1 MIVNTNM
8 NALTAHNA
16 MMKNTA
22 LSGNSMEKISSG
34 LRITKAGDDAA
45 GLAISEK
52 MRSQI
57 RGLDQANRNVQDG
70 ISLIQTAEGGME
82 EIGNILQR
90 MRELSVQ
97 AGNGTNS
104 ANETDAVQAELDE
117 LIGEIDR
124 IAGSTK
130 FNGIE
135 LIGENAADIEIQAGS
150 NDNADTFQKITI
162 SLSDMRAA
170 TLGVDGVVS
179 TDSDAAIVA
188 IDTALETVNT
198 ARATLGAQQN
208 RLEYTQNNLTNM
220 SKINQQISTGK
231 VINTVSDDPHKAIKI
246 MNINNEIK
254 YTEKYN
260 YNIDESVGWMN
271 TTDGALDNVGNLL
284 GEIKE
289 TILKVGNGTYSQNE
303 MKSLNEDMNEK
314 IKQLADTLN
323 STHGGKYLFG
333 GSSVDDA
340 PITVIENPDGT
351 VKLEFSKDKNG
362 QTIPNTD
369 DLKADISSGINI
381 DYNISVGEIL
391 NIKDG
396 NGNTVNLLDEINN
409 LSTLMNDIANGDEQ
423 TAAKAKETLLND
435 TKGKIDTLFDHV
447 VNERT
452 SLGVRVSTAE
462 KIKELNDE
470 DILNIQDVLSKT
482 QDTDVVEKFIEL
494 KSAEMIYQA
503 SIQVGAKLIQPT
515 ILDYIR

>member
-1 MIVNTNM
+1 M
-8 NALTAHNA
+8 
-16 MMKNTA
+16 
-22 LSGNSMEKISSG
+22 
-34 LRITKAGDDAA
+34 RITNA
-45 GLAISEK
+45 S
-52 MRSQI
+52 MVRSH
-57 RGLDQANRNVQDG
+57 LYD
-70 ISLIQTAEGGME
+70 
-82 EIGNILQR
+82 
-90 MRELSVQ
+90 
-97 AGNGTNS
+97 
-104 ANETDAVQAELDE
+104 
-117 LIGEIDR
+117 
-124 IAGSTK
+124 
-130 FNGIE
+130 
-135 LIGENAADIEIQAGS
+135 
-150 NDNADTFQKITI
+150 
-162 SLSDMRAA
+162 
-170 TLGVDGVVS
+170 
-179 TDSDAAIVA
+179 
-188 IDTALETVNT
+188 
-198 ARATLGAQQN
+198 
-208 RLEYTQNNLTNM
+208 TQNNLTNM
-220 SKINQQISTGK
+220 SKINQQISTSK

-271 TTDGALDNVGNLL
+271 TTDGALDNVENLL

>member
-1 MIVNTNM
+1 M
-8 NALTAHNA
+8 
-16 MMKNTA
+16 
-22 LSGNSMEKISSG
+22 
-34 LRITKAGDDAA
+34 RITNA
-45 GLAISEK
+45 S
-52 MRSQI
+52 MVRSH
-57 RGLDQANRNVQDG
+57 LYD
-70 ISLIQTAEGGME
+70 
-82 EIGNILQR
+82 
-90 MRELSVQ
+90 
-97 AGNGTNS
+97 
-104 ANETDAVQAELDE
+104 
-117 LIGEIDR
+117 
-124 IAGSTK
+124 
-130 FNGIE
+130 
-135 LIGENAADIEIQAGS
+135 
-150 NDNADTFQKITI
+150 
-162 SLSDMRAA
+162 
-170 TLGVDGVVS
+170 
-179 TDSDAAIVA
+179 
-188 IDTALETVNT
+188 
-198 ARATLGAQQN
+198 
-208 RLEYTQNNLTNM
+208 TQNNLTNM
-220 SKINQQISTGK
+220 SKINQQISTSK

-351 VKLEFSKDKNG
+351 VKLEFSKDKNR

>member
-1 MIVNTNM
+1 M
-8 NALTAHNA
+8 
-16 MMKNTA
+16 
-22 LSGNSMEKISSG
+22 
-34 LRITKAGDDAA
+34 RITNA
-45 GLAISEK
+45 S
-52 MRSQI
+52 MVRSH
-57 RGLDQANRNVQDG
+57 LYD
-70 ISLIQTAEGGME
+70 
-82 EIGNILQR
+82 
-90 MRELSVQ
+90 
-97 AGNGTNS
+97 
-104 ANETDAVQAELDE
+104 
-117 LIGEIDR
+117 
-124 IAGSTK
+124 
-130 FNGIE
+130 
-135 LIGENAADIEIQAGS
+135 
-150 NDNADTFQKITI
+150 
-162 SLSDMRAA
+162 
-170 TLGVDGVVS
+170 
-179 TDSDAAIVA
+179 
-188 IDTALETVNT
+188 
-198 ARATLGAQQN
+198 
-208 RLEYTQNNLTNM
+208 TQNNLTNM

-260 YNIDESVGWMN
+260 SNIDEAVGWMN

-323 STHGGKYLFG
+323 PTHGGKYLFG

>member
-1 MIVNTNM
+1 MY
-8 NALTAHNA
+8 
-16 MMKNTA
+16 
-22 LSGNSMEKISSG
+22 
-34 LRITKAGDDAA
+34 D
-45 GLAISEK
+45 
-52 MRSQI
+52 
-57 RGLDQANRNVQDG
+57 
-70 ISLIQTAEGGME
+70 
-82 EIGNILQR
+82 
-90 MRELSVQ
+90 
-97 AGNGTNS
+97 
-104 ANETDAVQAELDE
+104 
-117 LIGEIDR
+117 
-124 IAGSTK
+124 
-130 FNGIE
+130 
-135 LIGENAADIEIQAGS
+135 
-150 NDNADTFQKITI
+150 
-162 SLSDMRAA
+162 
-170 TLGVDGVVS
+170 
-179 TDSDAAIVA
+179 
-188 IDTALETVNT
+188 
-198 ARATLGAQQN
+198 
-208 RLEYTQNNLTNM
+208 TQNNLTNM

-231 VINTVSDDPHKAIKI
+231 VINTVSDDPHKAIRI

-260 YNIDESVGWMN
+260 SNIDETVGWMN
-271 TTDGALDNVGNLL
+271 TTDGALESTGNLL
-284 GEIKE
+284 NEIKE

>member
-1 MIVNTNM
+1 M
-8 NALTAHNA
+8 
-16 MMKNTA
+16 
-22 LSGNSMEKISSG
+22 
-34 LRITKAGDDAA
+34 RITNA
-45 GLAISEK
+45 S
-52 MRSQI
+52 MVRSH
-57 RGLDQANRNVQDG
+57 LYD
-70 ISLIQTAEGGME
+70 
-82 EIGNILQR
+82 
-90 MRELSVQ
+90 
-97 AGNGTNS
+97 
-104 ANETDAVQAELDE
+104 
-117 LIGEIDR
+117 
-124 IAGSTK
+124 
-130 FNGIE
+130 
-135 LIGENAADIEIQAGS
+135 
-150 NDNADTFQKITI
+150 
-162 SLSDMRAA
+162 
-170 TLGVDGVVS
+170 
-179 TDSDAAIVA
+179 
-188 IDTALETVNT
+188 
-198 ARATLGAQQN
+198 
-208 RLEYTQNNLTNM
+208 TQNNLTNM

-340 PITVIENPDGT
+340 PLKVVENPDGS

-362 QTIPNTD
+362 QVIPNTD
-369 DLKADISSGINI
+369 ALNADISGGVTIN
-381 DYNISVGEIL
+381 YNVSVGEIF
-391 NIKDG
+391 NIKYG
-396 NGNTVNLLDEINN
+396 NGNNINLLDEINN
-409 LSTLMNDIANGDEQ
+409 LSTLMNNIANGDEQ
-423 TAAKAKETLLND
+423 TASTAKEELLNN
-435 TKGKIDTLFDHV
+435 TKGKIDQLFDHV

>member
-1 MIVNTNM
+1 M
-8 NALTAHNA
+8 
-16 MMKNTA
+16 
-22 LSGNSMEKISSG
+22 
-34 LRITKAGDDAA
+34 RITNA
-45 GLAISEK
+45 S
-52 MRSQI
+52 MVRSH
-57 RGLDQANRNVQDG
+57 LYD
-70 ISLIQTAEGGME
+70 
-82 EIGNILQR
+82 
-90 MRELSVQ
+90 
-97 AGNGTNS
+97 
-104 ANETDAVQAELDE
+104 
-117 LIGEIDR
+117 
-124 IAGSTK
+124 
-130 FNGIE
+130 
-135 LIGENAADIEIQAGS
+135 
-150 NDNADTFQKITI
+150 
-162 SLSDMRAA
+162 
-170 TLGVDGVVS
+170 
-179 TDSDAAIVA
+179 
-188 IDTALETVNT
+188 
-198 ARATLGAQQN
+198 
-208 RLEYTQNNLTNM
+208 TQNNLTNI

-271 TTDGALDNVGNLL
+271 TTDGALESTGNLL
-284 GEIKE
+284 NEIKE

-323 STHGGKYLFG
+323 STYGGKYLFG

>member
-1 MIVNTNM
+1 M
-8 NALTAHNA
+8 
-16 MMKNTA
+16 
-22 LSGNSMEKISSG
+22 
-34 LRITKAGDDAA
+34 RITNA
-45 GLAISEK
+45 S
-52 MRSQI
+52 MVRSH
-57 RGLDQANRNVQDG
+57 LYD
-70 ISLIQTAEGGME
+70 
-82 EIGNILQR
+82 
-90 MRELSVQ
+90 
-97 AGNGTNS
+97 
-104 ANETDAVQAELDE
+104 
-117 LIGEIDR
+117 
-124 IAGSTK
+124 
-130 FNGIE
+130 
-135 LIGENAADIEIQAGS
+135 
-150 NDNADTFQKITI
+150 
-162 SLSDMRAA
+162 
-170 TLGVDGVVS
+170 
-179 TDSDAAIVA
+179 
-188 IDTALETVNT
+188 
-198 ARATLGAQQN
+198 
-208 RLEYTQNNLTNM
+208 TQNNLTNM

-462 KIKELNDE
+462 KIKELDDE

>member
-1 MIVNTNM
+1 M
-8 NALTAHNA
+8 
-16 MMKNTA
+16 
-22 LSGNSMEKISSG
+22 
-34 LRITKAGDDAA
+34 RITNA
-45 GLAISEK
+45 S
-52 MRSQI
+52 MVRSH
-57 RGLDQANRNVQDG
+57 LYD
-70 ISLIQTAEGGME
+70 
-82 EIGNILQR
+82 
-90 MRELSVQ
+90 
-97 AGNGTNS
+97 
-104 ANETDAVQAELDE
+104 
-117 LIGEIDR
+117 
-124 IAGSTK
+124 
-130 FNGIE
+130 
-135 LIGENAADIEIQAGS
+135 
-150 NDNADTFQKITI
+150 
-162 SLSDMRAA
+162 
-170 TLGVDGVVS
+170 
-179 TDSDAAIVA
+179 
-188 IDTALETVNT
+188 
-198 ARATLGAQQN
+198 
-208 RLEYTQNNLTNM
+208 TQNNLTNM

-260 YNIDESVGWMN
+260 YNIDETVGWMN

-423 TAAKAKETLLND
+423 TASTAKEELLNN
-435 TKGKIDTLFDHV
+435 TKGKIDQLFDHV

>member
-1 MIVNTNM
+1 M
-8 NALTAHNA
+8 
-16 MMKNTA
+16 
-22 LSGNSMEKISSG
+22 
-34 LRITKAGDDAA
+34 D
-45 GLAISEK
+45 
-52 MRSQI
+52 
-57 RGLDQANRNVQDG
+57 
-70 ISLIQTAEGGME
+70 
-82 EIGNILQR
+82 
-90 MRELSVQ
+90 
-97 AGNGTNS
+97 
-104 ANETDAVQAELDE
+104 
-117 LIGEIDR
+117 
-124 IAGSTK
+124 
-130 FNGIE
+130 
-135 LIGENAADIEIQAGS
+135 
-150 NDNADTFQKITI
+150 
-162 SLSDMRAA
+162 
-170 TLGVDGVVS
+170 
-179 TDSDAAIVA
+179 
-188 IDTALETVNT
+188 
-198 ARATLGAQQN
+198 
-208 RLEYTQNNLTNM
+208 
-220 SKINQQISTGK
+220 
-231 VINTVSDDPHKAIKI
+231 
-246 MNINNEIK
+246 
-254 YTEKYN
+254 
-260 YNIDESVGWMN
+260 
-271 TTDGALDNVGNLL
+271 
-284 GEIKE
+284 IKE

-323 STHGGKYLFG
+323 STHGGKYLFW

>member
-1 MIVNTNM
+1 M
-8 NALTAHNA
+8 
-16 MMKNTA
+16 
-22 LSGNSMEKISSG
+22 
-34 LRITKAGDDAA
+34 RITNA
-45 GLAISEK
+45 S
-52 MRSQI
+52 MVRSH
-57 RGLDQANRNVQDG
+57 LYD
-70 ISLIQTAEGGME
+70 
-82 EIGNILQR
+82 
-90 MRELSVQ
+90 
-97 AGNGTNS
+97 
-104 ANETDAVQAELDE
+104 
-117 LIGEIDR
+117 
-124 IAGSTK
+124 
-130 FNGIE
+130 
-135 LIGENAADIEIQAGS
+135 
-150 NDNADTFQKITI
+150 
-162 SLSDMRAA
+162 
-170 TLGVDGVVS
+170 
-179 TDSDAAIVA
+179 
-188 IDTALETVNT
+188 
-198 ARATLGAQQN
+198 
-208 RLEYTQNNLTNM
+208 TQNNLTNM
-220 SKINQQISTGK
+220 SKINQQISTSK

-447 VNERT
+447 INERT

>member
-1 MIVNTNM
+1 M
-8 NALTAHNA
+8 
-16 MMKNTA
+16 
-22 LSGNSMEKISSG
+22 
-34 LRITKAGDDAA
+34 RITNA
-45 GLAISEK
+45 S
-52 MRSQI
+52 MVRSH
-57 RGLDQANRNVQDG
+57 LYD
-70 ISLIQTAEGGME
+70 
-82 EIGNILQR
+82 
-90 MRELSVQ
+90 
-97 AGNGTNS
+97 
-104 ANETDAVQAELDE
+104 
-117 LIGEIDR
+117 
-124 IAGSTK
+124 
-130 FNGIE
+130 
-135 LIGENAADIEIQAGS
+135 
-150 NDNADTFQKITI
+150 
-162 SLSDMRAA
+162 
-170 TLGVDGVVS
+170 
-179 TDSDAAIVA
+179 
-188 IDTALETVNT
+188 
-198 ARATLGAQQN
+198 
-208 RLEYTQNNLTNM
+208 TQNNLTNM

-260 YNIDESVGWMN
+260 SNIDETVGWMN
-271 TTDGALDNVGNLL
+271 TTDGALESTGNLL
-284 GEIKE
+284 NEIKE

-303 MKSLNEDMNEK
+303 MKSLNADINEK

-323 STHGGKYLFG
+323 STYGGKYLFAG
-333 GSSVDDA
+333 TNVDDA

-452 SLGVRVSTAE
+452 SLGVKVSTAE
-462 KIKELNDE
+462 KIKEFND
-470 DILNIQDVLSKT
+470 DNIINMKNVLSLD
-482 QDTDVVEKFIEL
+482 QDTDHVEKFIEL
-494 KSAEMIYQA
+494 KSLELVYQA

>member
-1 MIVNTNM
+1 M
-8 NALTAHNA
+8 
-16 MMKNTA
+16 
-22 LSGNSMEKISSG
+22 
-34 LRITKAGDDAA
+34 RITNA
-45 GLAISEK
+45 S
-52 MRSQI
+52 MVRSH
-57 RGLDQANRNVQDG
+57 LYD
-70 ISLIQTAEGGME
+70 
-82 EIGNILQR
+82 
-90 MRELSVQ
+90 
-97 AGNGTNS
+97 
-104 ANETDAVQAELDE
+104 
-117 LIGEIDR
+117 
-124 IAGSTK
+124 
-130 FNGIE
+130 
-135 LIGENAADIEIQAGS
+135 
-150 NDNADTFQKITI
+150 
-162 SLSDMRAA
+162 
-170 TLGVDGVVS
+170 
-179 TDSDAAIVA
+179 
-188 IDTALETVNT
+188 
-198 ARATLGAQQN
+198 
-208 RLEYTQNNLTNM
+208 TQNNLTNM

-452 SLGVRVSTAE
+452 SLGVKVSTAE
-462 KIKELNDE
+462 KIKEFND
-470 DILNIQDVLSKT
+470 DNIINMKNVLSLD
-482 QDTDVVEKFIEL
+482 QDTDHVEKFIEL
-494 KSAEMIYQA
+494 KSLELVYQA

>member
-1 MIVNTNM
+1 M
-8 NALTAHNA
+8 
-16 MMKNTA
+16 
-22 LSGNSMEKISSG
+22 
-34 LRITKAGDDAA
+34 RITNA
-45 GLAISEK
+45 S
-52 MRSQI
+52 MVRSH
-57 RGLDQANRNVQDG
+57 LYD
-70 ISLIQTAEGGME
+70 
-82 EIGNILQR
+82 
-90 MRELSVQ
+90 
-97 AGNGTNS
+97 
-104 ANETDAVQAELDE
+104 
-117 LIGEIDR
+117 
-124 IAGSTK
+124 
-130 FNGIE
+130 
-135 LIGENAADIEIQAGS
+135 
-150 NDNADTFQKITI
+150 
-162 SLSDMRAA
+162 
-170 TLGVDGVVS
+170 
-179 TDSDAAIVA
+179 
-188 IDTALETVNT
+188 
-198 ARATLGAQQN
+198 
-208 RLEYTQNNLTNM
+208 TQNNLINM

-260 YNIDESVGWMN
+260 SNIDETVGWMN
-271 TTDGALDNVGNLL
+271 TTDGALESTGNLL
-284 GEIKE
+284 NEIKE

-303 MKSLNEDMNEK
+303 MKSLNADINEK

-323 STHGGKYLFG
+323 STYGGKYLFG

>member
-1 MIVNTNM
+1 M
-8 NALTAHNA
+8 
-16 MMKNTA
+16 
-22 LSGNSMEKISSG
+22 
-34 LRITKAGDDAA
+34 RITNA
-45 GLAISEK
+45 S
-52 MRSQI
+52 MVRSH
-57 RGLDQANRNVQDG
+57 LYD
-70 ISLIQTAEGGME
+70 
-82 EIGNILQR
+82 
-90 MRELSVQ
+90 
-97 AGNGTNS
+97 
-104 ANETDAVQAELDE
+104 
-117 LIGEIDR
+117 
-124 IAGSTK
+124 
-130 FNGIE
+130 
-135 LIGENAADIEIQAGS
+135 
-150 NDNADTFQKITI
+150 
-162 SLSDMRAA
+162 
-170 TLGVDGVVS
+170 
-179 TDSDAAIVA
+179 
-188 IDTALETVNT
+188 
-198 ARATLGAQQN
+198 
-208 RLEYTQNNLTNM
+208 TQNNLTNM

-323 STHGGKYLFG
+323 STYCGKYLFG

>member
-1 MIVNTNM
+1 M
-8 NALTAHNA
+8 
-16 MMKNTA
+16 
-22 LSGNSMEKISSG
+22 
-34 LRITKAGDDAA
+34 RITNA
-45 GLAISEK
+45 S
-52 MRSQI
+52 MVRSH
-57 RGLDQANRNVQDG
+57 LYD
-70 ISLIQTAEGGME
+70 
-82 EIGNILQR
+82 
-90 MRELSVQ
+90 
-97 AGNGTNS
+97 
-104 ANETDAVQAELDE
+104 
-117 LIGEIDR
+117 
-124 IAGSTK
+124 
-130 FNGIE
+130 
-135 LIGENAADIEIQAGS
+135 
-150 NDNADTFQKITI
+150 
-162 SLSDMRAA
+162 
-170 TLGVDGVVS
+170 
-179 TDSDAAIVA
+179 
-188 IDTALETVNT
+188 
-198 ARATLGAQQN
+198 
-208 RLEYTQNNLTNM
+208 TQNNLTNM

-246 MNINNEIK
+246 MNINNELK

-260 YNIDESVGWMN
+260 SNIDETVGWMN
-271 TTDGALDNVGNLL
+271 TTDGALESTGNLL
-284 GEIKE
+284 NEIKE

-303 MKSLNEDMNEK
+303 MKSLNADINEK

-323 STHGGKYLFG
+323 STYGGKYLFAG
-333 GSSVDDA
+333 TNVDDA

>member
-1 MIVNTNM
+1 M
-8 NALTAHNA
+8 
-16 MMKNTA
+16 
-22 LSGNSMEKISSG
+22 
-34 LRITKAGDDAA
+34 RITNA
-45 GLAISEK
+45 S
-52 MRSQI
+52 MVRSH
-57 RGLDQANRNVQDG
+57 LYD
-70 ISLIQTAEGGME
+70 
-82 EIGNILQR
+82 
-90 MRELSVQ
+90 
-97 AGNGTNS
+97 
-104 ANETDAVQAELDE
+104 
-117 LIGEIDR
+117 
-124 IAGSTK
+124 
-130 FNGIE
+130 
-135 LIGENAADIEIQAGS
+135 
-150 NDNADTFQKITI
+150 
-162 SLSDMRAA
+162 
-170 TLGVDGVVS
+170 
-179 TDSDAAIVA
+179 
-188 IDTALETVNT
+188 
-198 ARATLGAQQN
+198 
-208 RLEYTQNNLTNM
+208 TQNNLTNM

-260 YNIDESVGWMN
+260 YNKDETVGWMN

-323 STHGGKYLFG
+323 TTHGGKYLFG

>member
-1 MIVNTNM
+1 M
-8 NALTAHNA
+8 
-16 MMKNTA
+16 
-22 LSGNSMEKISSG
+22 
-34 LRITKAGDDAA
+34 RITNA
-45 GLAISEK
+45 S
-52 MRSQI
+52 MVRSH
-57 RGLDQANRNVQDG
+57 LYD
-70 ISLIQTAEGGME
+70 
-82 EIGNILQR
+82 
-90 MRELSVQ
+90 
-97 AGNGTNS
+97 
-104 ANETDAVQAELDE
+104 
-117 LIGEIDR
+117 
-124 IAGSTK
+124 
-130 FNGIE
+130 
-135 LIGENAADIEIQAGS
+135 
-150 NDNADTFQKITI
+150 
-162 SLSDMRAA
+162 
-170 TLGVDGVVS
+170 
-179 TDSDAAIVA
+179 
-188 IDTALETVNT
+188 
-198 ARATLGAQQN
+198 
-208 RLEYTQNNLTNM
+208 TQNNLTNM
-220 SKINQQISTGK
+220 SKINQQISTSK

-289 TILKVGNGTYSQNE
+289 PILKVGNGTYSQNE
-303 MKSLNEDMNEK
+303 MKSVNEDMNEK

>member
-1 MIVNTNM
+1 M
-8 NALTAHNA
+8 
-16 MMKNTA
+16 
-22 LSGNSMEKISSG
+22 
-34 LRITKAGDDAA
+34 RITNA
-45 GLAISEK
+45 S
-52 MRSQI
+52 MVRSH
-57 RGLDQANRNVQDG
+57 LYD
-70 ISLIQTAEGGME
+70 
-82 EIGNILQR
+82 
-90 MRELSVQ
+90 
-97 AGNGTNS
+97 
-104 ANETDAVQAELDE
+104 
-117 LIGEIDR
+117 
-124 IAGSTK
+124 
-130 FNGIE
+130 
-135 LIGENAADIEIQAGS
+135 
-150 NDNADTFQKITI
+150 
-162 SLSDMRAA
+162 
-170 TLGVDGVVS
+170 
-179 TDSDAAIVA
+179 
-188 IDTALETVNT
+188 
-198 ARATLGAQQN
+198 
-208 RLEYTQNNLTNM
+208 TQNNLTNM

-260 YNIDESVGWMN
+260 YNIDETVGWMN

-303 MKSLNEDMNEK
+303 MKSLNADINEK
-314 IKQLADTLN
+314 IKQLGDTLN
-323 STHGGKYLFG
+323 STYGGKYIFG
-333 GSSVDDA
+333 GTNVDDA
-340 PITVIENPDGT
+340 PIKVVENPDGS

>member
-1 MIVNTNM
+1 M
-8 NALTAHNA
+8 
-16 MMKNTA
+16 
-22 LSGNSMEKISSG
+22 
-34 LRITKAGDDAA
+34 RITNA
-45 GLAISEK
+45 S
-52 MRSQI
+52 MVRSH
-57 RGLDQANRNVQDG
+57 LYD
-70 ISLIQTAEGGME
+70 
-82 EIGNILQR
+82 
-90 MRELSVQ
+90 
-97 AGNGTNS
+97 
-104 ANETDAVQAELDE
+104 
-117 LIGEIDR
+117 
-124 IAGSTK
+124 
-130 FNGIE
+130 
-135 LIGENAADIEIQAGS
+135 
-150 NDNADTFQKITI
+150 
-162 SLSDMRAA
+162 
-170 TLGVDGVVS
+170 
-179 TDSDAAIVA
+179 
-188 IDTALETVNT
+188 
-198 ARATLGAQQN
+198 
-208 RLEYTQNNLTNM
+208 TQNNLTNM

-260 YNIDESVGWMN
+260 YNIDETVGWMN

-494 KSAEMIYQA
+494 KSAEMTYQA

>member
-1 MIVNTNM
+1 M
-8 NALTAHNA
+8 
-16 MMKNTA
+16 
-22 LSGNSMEKISSG
+22 
-34 LRITKAGDDAA
+34 RITNA
-45 GLAISEK
+45 S
-52 MRSQI
+52 MVRSH
-57 RGLDQANRNVQDG
+57 LYD
-70 ISLIQTAEGGME
+70 
-82 EIGNILQR
+82 
-90 MRELSVQ
+90 
-97 AGNGTNS
+97 
-104 ANETDAVQAELDE
+104 
-117 LIGEIDR
+117 
-124 IAGSTK
+124 
-130 FNGIE
+130 
-135 LIGENAADIEIQAGS
+135 
-150 NDNADTFQKITI
+150 
-162 SLSDMRAA
+162 
-170 TLGVDGVVS
+170 
-179 TDSDAAIVA
+179 
-188 IDTALETVNT
+188 
-198 ARATLGAQQN
+198 
-208 RLEYTQNNLTNM
+208 TQNNLTNM

-260 YNIDESVGWMN
+260 YNIDETVGWMN

-452 SLGVRVSTAE
+452 SLGVRLSTAE